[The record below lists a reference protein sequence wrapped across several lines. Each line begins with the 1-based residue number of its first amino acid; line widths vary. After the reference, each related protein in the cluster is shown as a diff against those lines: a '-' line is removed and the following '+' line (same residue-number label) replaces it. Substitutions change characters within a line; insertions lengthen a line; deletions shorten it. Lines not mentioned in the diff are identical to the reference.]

1 MVPTKDYLSI
11 IHLFILY
18 YLLICV
24 LYFVFRADAEWP
36 SLVPTKDGF
45 FSQAFLSL
53 VPIKDGYFFFKQII
67 NSLGWM
73 HNGLACSLQRM
84 DAGRGWLELQ
94 E

>member
-1 MVPTKDYLSI
+1 MVPTKDY
-11 IHLFILY
+11 LFILY

-36 SLVPTKDGF
+36 SLVPRKEWIF
-45 FSQAFLSL
+45 SSQAFLSL
-53 VPIKDGYFFFKQII
+53 VPSKDGYFLKEVL
-67 NSLGWM
+67 STRSKGRM